1 MLDQWVAQKIPTE
14 NRPPPD
20 IPEKRSPG
28 AAGAATGEKEKGIYS
43 QKNNSPNLP
52 ENARERL
59 AERELLE
66 ATRAVAIAKFKE
78 YRLQASGSGRNLESR
93 HMRNRY
99 AGNCRT

>member
-43 QKNNSPNLP
+43 QKNNSPNFP

-78 YRLQASGSGRNLESR
+78 YRLQAIPPRR
-93 HMRNRY
+93 DP
-99 AGNCRT
+99 